1 MTLTKSAR
9 VFAAV
14 LALASMMAFRPAAS
28 QDQYKPQI
36 DALRKAMEKYKDYRV
51 AVRDLYLSTVGC
63 VHYSGEKIPD
73 HMVYAKGAMGVH
85 FANLTIKGPPN
96 PMKPNVLIYEPVG
109 GQLKLVAVEWL
120 VPVTP
125 DTKEVPTLFGQ
136 KFMGPMEGHEPLIPK
151 EFVHYDLHAWL
162 FKDNPL
168 GIFEATNPKVNC
180 RGYSQAI
187 LEKPTKMVHDHD
199 KAANTK

>member
-1 MTLTKSAR
+1 MI
-9 VFAAV
+9 
-14 LALASMMAFRPAAS
+14 AFRPALA

-36 DALRKAMEKYKDYRV
+36 DALRKAMEKYKDYTV

-85 FANLTIKGPPN
+85 FANLTIKGPPD
-96 PMKPNVLIYEPVG
+96 PMRPNVLVYEPVG
-109 GQLKLVAVEWL
+109 KELKLVAVEWL

-125 DTKEVPTLFGQ
+125 DTKEAPTLFGH

-168 GIFEATNPKVNC
+168 GMFEATNPKVSC
-180 RGYSQAI
+180 KGYPQAL
-187 LEKPTKMVHDHD
+187 LEKPTRMIHDHE